1 MALMKTGRKPYG
13 EDPKKP
19 KTNGDNPKTQQEVK
33 VTAKKQY
40 TWDDVSK
47 NEEIKAS
54 NKAAKEKYE
63 SDLQN
68 YNKQVKFYKENEP
81 KGKRDMTTFFQGG
94 GRYLSEKELADW
106 NKEQSQS
113 GQEERAGLKAS
124 KVYVSKGYGSEQSGS
139 PMKGESGKSYAGFK
153 GTYHEWLDK
162 PTKKPK
168 PTPPIPEIEIK
179 KTDLSVG
186 RLPLKK
192 PGKIAAKT
200 TGPLR
205 MSERA
210 EPTEKP
216 NWQDP
221 SKSEYKSKSRFKTAR
236 NAVFN
241 SGGDGMKLGSAK
253 VEQKSSK
260 ESRIGGYAREGKMAK
275 AYFGGGFENQPSVT
289 IAESRDVLRKDKAEF
304 KSGIKEARKA
314 GDKEKVATYRASK
327 KDINAEI
334 KQTKLASKYLG
345 KLGKE
350 YTGVREG
357 EELRSTG
364 KIKAYTPKAM
374 AGFTGSNKDVSKTD
388 ANFNKF
394 LAKNAVNNNKTF
406 GRKVKIAN
414 KRN

>member
-1 MALMKTGRKPYG
+1 MRTSRNG
-13 EDPKKP
+13 EDPKK
-19 KTNGDNPKTQQEVK
+19 
-33 VTAKKQY
+33 KKS
-40 TWDDVSK
+40 TWEDVAK

-54 NKAAKEKYE
+54 NKASQDKYKSE
-63 SDLQN
+63 SDV
-68 YNKQVKFYKENEP
+68 YEKQVKAYASQP
-81 KGKRDMTTFFQGG
+81 KNRDLKSHFQGG
-94 GRYLSEKELADW
+94 GRYLSPSELDVW
-106 NKEQSQS
+106 NKDMEAS
-113 GQEERAGLKAS
+113 GLAKERGGLKAN
-124 KVYVSKGYGSEQSGS
+124 KVYVTKDFGKEGSVSS
-139 PMKGESGKSYAGFK
+139 LKTATGKSYSGGMGSF
-153 GTYHEWLDK
+153 HEWLDK
-162 PTKKPK
+162 PTKKPS
-168 PTPPIPEIEIK
+168 PTPPISEIEIK

-210 EPTEKP
+210 EPAEKP

-314 GDKEKVATYRASK
+314 GDKEKVAAYRASK
-327 KDINAEI
+327 KDINTEI

-364 KIKAYTPKAM
+364 KIKAYTPEAM
-374 AGFTGSNKDVSKTD
+374 AGFTGSKQDTYNSD